1 MAFQPLF
8 NYPNNKLYQYEAYP
22 IKLDCNFVVD
32 HTNGNGLGLRSLKG
46 AGIANVFMNTSATP
60 GVGNYG
66 VTNPNPASGLV
77 LVQFQNNFNRLL
89 GVTGGFVSPLTGSN
103 LTSVTAGNAYVLTGL
118 GTATAAQLQ
127 AVGCPAG
134 FAPALGMAFIASAS
148 VAMPASS
155 TCKLSAASGI
165 TSIETIGDTNQAI
178 SNANVYQNG
187 GCQLILQTLGPTI
200 STGAYVAP
208 LIPTAPAD
216 GSVLALTFYFS
227 NSSTTVAGQ

>member
-22 IKLDCNFVVD
+22 VKLYCNFVVD
-32 HTNGNGLGLRSLKG
+32 STNGNGLGIRSLKG
-46 AGIANVFMNTSATP
+46 AGIANVFMHTSATP
-60 GVGNYG
+60 AAGNYG

-77 LVQFQNNFNRLL
+77 LVQFQNNFSQLL
-89 GVTGGFVSPLTGSN
+89 DVTGGFVSPLTGSN

-134 FAPALGMAFIASAS
+134 FTPALGMAFIASAS
-148 VAMPASS
+148 VAMPASG
-155 TCKLSAASGI
+155 T

-178 SNANVYQNG
+178 SNANIYQNG

-200 STGAYVAP
+200 SAGAYVAP

-216 GSVLALTFYFS
+216 GSVLALTFTFS
-227 NSSTTVAGQ
+227 NSSVKVAGQ